1 MVKKLMRSIR
11 QYKKDS
17 LLSPFFMI
25 VEVVLEVLIPYFM
38 AGIIDIGISGGNMP
52 YIYKMGVFLLIAAL
66 VSLSAGFLSGKYA
79 AKASAGFAK
88 NLRVD
93 QFRNIQKFSF
103 ANIDKFSAASL
114 VTRMTT
120 DVTNVQNAYQ
130 MIIRVAIRGPLM
142 LVCAMI
148 MAFTVNWKLALIF
161 LAAVPILGGGLFI
174 IALKAHKY
182 FENVFRR
189 YDRLNTVVQENVSA
203 VRVVKS
209 YVRQD
214 KETEKFQE
222 ISTDVY
228 KQFKFA
234 EKIVAWN
241 SPLMQFVM
249 YASILIISALGAQY
263 IVQGTLETGELS
275 SMIVYATQILSSLM
289 MLSMVFVMI
298 IMAQASAKRIVEVLD
313 EESSLANPP
322 DPVYEVADGSI
333 DFDNVSFSYVHN
345 SDKNA
350 LSNIE
355 FHINSGETVG
365 IIGGT
370 GSAKSTLV
378 SLIPRLYDVTE
389 GSVKVGGIDVRQ
401 YDLATLRDRVAV
413 VLQKN
418 VLFSGRIK
426 ENLRWGDKE
435 ASDDDLINV
444 CKIAQADEF
453 VSSFPDG
460 YDTYIEQ
467 GGTNVSGGQKQRLC
481 ISRALLKKPT
491 ILIMDDS
498 TSAVDTKTDA
508 MIRAALKKLPSM
520 TKIIIAQRISSIEDA
535 DKVIVLDGGKIRGFG
550 TPAEMLE
557 MNDIYR
563 EVYDTQKGG
572 TDDET
577 R

>member
-418 VLFSGRIK
+418 VLFSGTIK